1 MKVHFR
7 KQELSFGLFAIDVAE
22 SLHGITPL
30 CNNTIH
36 EIYINLSDNDGH
48 SLMIARQLGVFMNTQ
63 LAIVALLPLF
73 YSHICNFARYDDSK
87 CYIHGCVS
95 YTPLPSP
102 SVVISHVG
110 GYKRKDYISMLKILL
125 LMLIILNGSD
135 AQLKRS
141 WHSCVMWRVCEKL
154 LM

>member
-1 MKVHFR
+1 MATKGGRIDFMFLGPSPLYPAAGSATEVHFR
-7 KQELSFGLFAIDVAE
+7 KQELTFGLFAIYVAE
-22 SLHGITPL
+22 SLHGMTPL

-87 CYIHGCVS
+87 CYTTCRWV
-95 YTPLPSP
+95 
-102 SVVISHVG
+102 
-110 GYKRKDYISMLKILL
+110 
-125 LMLIILNGSD
+125 
-135 AQLKRS
+135 
-141 WHSCVMWRVCEKL
+141 
-154 LM
+154 